1 MPPMTPHGGDA
12 ADFASTW
19 QEICARIQALEALD
33 AGWVV
38 HEAQAHKYS
47 FHPCLTRAELEA
59 REQQLEV
66 RFPPE
71 LVHVYT
77 QIGDGGVGPDWG
89 LNRAQRFCVEHA
101 AGNADD
107 YVPGLAGSAL
117 LYLAHRYYDW
127 PMYLICSGPCTGSV
141 VSEYD
146 GEYARL
152 GDSIAAVYRGWLHRE
167 HLRFG
172 ACQRLIAESDD
183 IEEIWR
189 RRGEVL
195 TTEMEDEQAPG
206 MYAEQEWLPL
216 YIYSLCAEDSPEGV
230 QVRLFHTEEYVKD
243 PDVKRAFAAMIHAHR
258 KRVRAPQ
265 AR

>member
-1 MPPMTPHGGDA
+1 MTTHGGDA
-12 ADFASTW
+12 ADFASPW

-33 AGWVV
+33 AGWLV
-38 HEAQAHKYS
+38 HDAQVHKYA
-47 FHPCLTRAELEA
+47 FHPCLTRAELEVQ
-59 REQQLEV
+59 ELEI

-71 LVHVYT
+71 LVHIYT

-89 LNRAQRFCVEHA
+89 LNRAQQLCVWRA
-101 AGNADD
+101 ADNADD

-117 LYLAHRYYDW
+117 LHLAHRYYAW
-127 PMYLICSGPCTGSV
+127 PMYLVCSGPGTGSV

-146 GEYARL
+146 GEYGHL
-152 GDSIAAVYRGWLHRE
+152 GDSIAAVYEEWLHRE

-216 YIYSLCAEDSPEGV
+216 YIYSLCADECPQGV
-230 QVRLFHTEEYVKD
+230 QVRLFHTQQYVQD
-243 PDVKRAFAAMIHAHR
+243 PEVKRAFAAMIRAHR
-258 KRVRAPQ
+258 ERVR
-265 AR
+265 